1 MLSIIKT
8 HWYCTSVGGSWE
20 AQWPKTK
27 LLYPQLLCML
37 YSCIA
42 TASYLSV
49 CFFQTFH
56 GSEKVVT
63 CRLYQQKE
71 NSIKSSLEV
80 AKSPRDLFA
89 HPLDRKYN
97 VGRSRLGKAA
107 WSEVYEWWQW
117 QWQKKKKK
125 SEQKMQKF
133 KFVPSTTALVKALAQ
148 IPGAKPRL
156 LWCTVCL
163 FC

>member
-1 MLSIIKT
+1 ML
-8 HWYCTSVGGSWE
+8 C
-20 AQWPKTK
+20 
-27 LLYPQLLCML
+27 
-37 YSCIA
+37 SCIA

-107 WSEVYEWWQW
+107 WSEVYE
-117 QWQKKKKK
+117 
-125 SEQKMQKF
+125 
-133 KFVPSTTALVKALAQ
+133 
-148 IPGAKPRL
+148 
-156 LWCTVCL
+156 
-163 FC
+163 